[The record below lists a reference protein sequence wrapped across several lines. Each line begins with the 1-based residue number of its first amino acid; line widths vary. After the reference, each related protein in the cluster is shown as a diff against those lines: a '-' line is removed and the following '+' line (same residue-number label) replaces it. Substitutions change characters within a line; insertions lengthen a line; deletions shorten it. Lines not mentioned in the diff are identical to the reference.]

1 VIGAETVAFLE
12 GGCALIVGTV
22 AADGEPRANRGW
34 GITVLSGSD
43 ADDVADVAIRLVLDA
58 GDPVLRQN
66 LETTGRIAVTAGN
79 VQTLHSTQL
88 KGRAVAI
95 GAATDAD
102 RARATRYIET
112 FADDVVA
119 VDRTPRE
126 LIVRMAP
133 SEFFAIEIAV
143 SELYDQTPGPGAGAR
158 LEQVAG

>member
-22 AADGEPRANRGW
+22 GGDGEPRANRAFGL
-34 GITVLSGSD
+34 TVLPG
-43 ADDVADVAIRLVLDA
+43 AADVAVRVLLDTN
-58 GDPVLRQN
+58 DPVIREN
-66 LETTGRIAVTAGN
+66 LETTGHIAITAGN

-95 GAATDAD
+95 EAGTDAD
-102 RARATRYIET
+102 RERAARYVRE

-126 LIVRMAP
+126 LIARMMP
-133 SEFFAIEIAV
+133 PDVFAVTVAV
-143 SELYDQTPGPGAGAR
+143 AELYDQTPGPGAGGR
-158 LEQVAG
+158 LETALP